1 MICPRCGT
9 EMNHH
14 ADKID
19 YTDAFSEDEPRQAE
33 LGGVVK
39 EIHTCPKCGH
49 VEAQTARS

>member
-1 MICPRCGT
+1 
-9 EMNHH
+9 MNHH

-19 YTDAFSEDEPRQAE
+19 YTAAFSEDEPTQAE

-49 VEAQTARS
+49 VESQIARS